1 MRARGH
7 DGNYDR
13 KNHERCSKLEREK
26 PGGQHMKRFFIIFVI
41 LFIGISAVYSLDLL
55 NINQF
60 FELEEPEQIQYVR
73 GVLEGYTLEYATLQN
88 LGQLKTAELVYARA
102 ELALKDIPRVI
113 EYLRKYQ
120 GIGFGS
126 LSVISVIEEIG
137 RVLTGETE
145 GM

>member
-1 MRARGH
+1 
-7 DGNYDR
+7 
-13 KNHERCSKLEREK
+13 
-26 PGGQHMKRFFIIFVI
+26 MKRFFIIFVI